1 MNSNQISNV
10 LLNRANGE
18 LFSKLKRFFSVFGPR
33 FLHFL
38 QICQNE
44 MSHFLRMA
52 LTKTRFNLYKCNS
65 NFSTLESEN
74 DETEG
79 DLTHARQ
86 MLSQRLRY
94 AMI

>member
-1 MNSNQISNV
+1 
-10 LLNRANGE
+10 
-18 LFSKLKRFFSVFGPR
+18 
-33 FLHFL
+33 
-38 QICQNE
+38 

-65 NFSTLESEN
+65 NLSTLESEN